1 MVKFIKYSLLLALI
15 GVVCAVGVAVV
26 YVVTEDR
33 VEQNRTSQRD
43 KSLKVIFG
51 SKATFEESDLGTA
64 KDPIWAARDPD
75 GKLLGYALVGKAQG
89 YSSVLEV
96 LVGTDPGAK
105 TVRGIKVLFQQETP
119 GLGANVAEKE
129 KESLWASLGRLFKG
143 GEAPPEPPF
152 SAYED
157 QFKGKSLAEAKLKK
171 QNGEI
176 DAMTAATITSNAVVE
191 AVHNAATRLQD
202 QLKDTTTP

>member
-1 MVKFIKYSLLLALI
+1 MPKLIKYSLLLALI
-15 GVVCAVGVAVV
+15 GVVCAVGVAAV

-51 SKATFEESDLGTA
+51 SDATFEESDLGNA
-64 KDPIWAARDPD
+64 KDPIWAAKGPD
-75 GKLLGYALVGKAQG
+75 GTLLGYALVGTAQG

-96 LVGTDPGAK
+96 LVGTDPRAQ
-105 TVRGIKVLFQQETP
+105 TVLGIKVLFQQETP

-129 KESLWASLGRLFKG
+129 KESLWATIGRLLKG
-143 GEAPPEPPF
+143 GEAPPEPPY

-157 QFKGKSLAEAKLKK
+157 QFKGKTLAEAKLTK
-171 QNGEI
+171 QNGKI
-176 DAMTAATITSNAVVE
+176 DAMTAATITSNAVVT
-191 AVHNAATRLQD
+191 AVHKAATRLQD